1 MNYPISVRIV
11 ELESAPFRS
20 AKAADAYAR
29 SHGITGRMSVLD
41 TDVCRAAAS
50 PTGRRQP

>member
-11 ELESAPFRS
+11 ELENAPFRS

-29 SHGITGRMSVLD
+29 SHGITGRKRRTSNAINAMVEITVL
-41 TDVCRAAAS
+41 
-50 PTGRRQP
+50 